1 MIEKFLSKDILE
13 EVNKLEGE
21 LAWLN
26 PNAQRSKRWGHFFEA
41 EKVTNEMEKRA
52 VDLLSD
58 PVLNAY
64 KVDAAERLR
73 RRYITE
79 HCMDNMVRRAGMAE
93 GSLGVLHETTT
104 TSSVA
109 TNITWQLPLIRK
121 IWPRLFL
128 WEVTSVQ
135 PMSQPQGRMFVLDTQ
150 YGSAGGAYGAGTSIY
165 DSEDPAYADDPG
177 EGVEPKELN
186 LRITSSNVVAQSKK
200 LKGVWN
206 IEAEQ
211 DLQSYHH

>member
-64 KVDAAERLR
+64 KVDPAERLR

-104 TSSVA
+104 TGSVA
-109 TNITWQLPLIRK
+109 TNIT
-121 IWPRLFL
+121 
-128 WEVTSVQ
+128 
-135 PMSQPQGRMFVLDTQ
+135 
-150 YGSAGGAYGAGTSIY
+150 
-165 DSEDPAYADDPG
+165 
-177 EGVEPKELN
+177 
-186 LRITSSNVVAQSKK
+186 
-200 LKGVWN
+200 
-206 IEAEQ
+206 
-211 DLQSYHH
+211 